1 MKITYFATLMVA
13 LASHVNAVSVEGHHA
28 LDNFD
33 NDALLFGETYN
44 FSH

>member
-1 MKITYFATLMVA
+1 MKLTLFAALMVA
-13 LASHVNAVSVEGHHA
+13 FASHSNAVTVEGHHS

-33 NDALLFGETYN
+33 DDALLFGETYN